1 MKSIH
6 THHINIYIYI
16 HKINIT
22 IGSTKIHKRFR
33 FIFFCF
39 SYLYNFTIFFSLKK
53 RKIKIQSLTEKFFSL
68 SLFFFQIINF
78 SSRTNTSGWRKIVF
92 RKTISG
98 TVNLFYAVR
107 KFLFLTLPAFPMDS
121 LVDSISYNRFSFS
134 CSCSGASVINS
145 LNLAATC
152 FHFTRSAGWNGK
164 VRSISRVEIFIHVFR
179 DSSLSISNIWI
190 RKLNRWNT

>member
-1 MKSIH
+1 M
-6 THHINIYIYI
+6 YIDI

-22 IGSTKIHKRFR
+22 IDSIKRYVSHS
-33 FIFFCF
+33 FISFTFYC
-39 SYLYNFTIFFSLKK
+39 NFTIFFSLKK
-53 RKIKIQSLTEKFFSL
+53 EKNKDSISLHGKILFFLSL
-68 SLFFFQIINF
+68 SFFFKYSIFHREQIWVADEEKLFFEKQYP
-78 SSRTNTSGWRKIVF
+78 
-92 RKTISG
+92 
-98 TVNLFYAVR
+98 VNLFYAVR

-152 FHFTRSAGWNGK
+152 FHFTRSAGWNSK

-179 DSSLSISNIWI
+179 DSSLPVSNIWI
-190 RKLNRWNT
+190 RKLNRRNIKKKKKMFL